1 VEKEYRKSSVN
12 RCGRT
17 KAREKTKMLK
27 ILAILLGL
35 LLIVTRGLI
44 ALFPVRFRD
53 VAESIS
59 GNNSLLRVLGV
70 FVLILSILI
79 FIALDNDLSGARVI
93 MAIIA
98 TISLLG
104 ALLILVF
111 PAQYAALLTLFA
123 RLPDGA
129 IRFLASIGIIVGVLV
144 VVLGLA
150 YY

>member
-1 VEKEYRKSSVN
+1 
-12 RCGRT
+12 
-17 KAREKTKMLK
+17 MLK
-27 ILAILLGL
+27 ILAIFLGL
-35 LLIVTRGLI
+35 LLIVTRGLM

-53 VAESIS
+53 VAENIS

-79 FIALDNDLSGARVI
+79 FIALDSDLSGTRVI

-104 ALLILVF
+104 ALLILLL
-111 PAQYAALLTLFA
+111 PAQYAALLKLFA
-123 RLPDGA
+123 GLPEVA
-129 IRFLASIGIIVGVLV
+129 IRLLASIGIIVGVLV

>member
-1 VEKEYRKSSVN
+1 
-12 RCGRT
+12 
-17 KAREKTKMLK
+17 MLK

-44 ALFPVRFRD
+44 ALSPVRFRD
-53 VAESIS
+53 VSESIS

-70 FVLILSILI
+70 FVLIFSILI
-79 FIALDNDLSGARVI
+79 FIALDKDLSGPRVV

-104 ALLILVF
+104 ALLILVL
-111 PAQYAALLTLFA
+111 PAQYAALLKLFA
-123 RLPDGA
+123 RLPDDA
-129 IRFLASIGIIVGVLV
+129 IRLLASIGIIVGVLV